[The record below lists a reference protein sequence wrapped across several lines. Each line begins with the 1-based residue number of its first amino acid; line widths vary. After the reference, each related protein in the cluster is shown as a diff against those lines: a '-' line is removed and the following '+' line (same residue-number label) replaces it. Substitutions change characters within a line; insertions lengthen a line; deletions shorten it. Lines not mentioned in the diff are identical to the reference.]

1 MTGCP
6 DNMQLAAGLPGD
18 GFLAA
23 LPAELREVLS
33 CGADPAI
40 YPRGSTIHSP
50 GSTLRPGVVVNGLI
64 RAYLTADDGRE
75 ATVRY
80 AYPGDAFGLADIFV
94 ADPALGLQAL
104 SETTVLY
111 FDETQVSDA
120 LANDVVFVRALA
132 GYLAASSRFSSV
144 AFHTLAFSRVRE
156 RVAAHLLSLATRDDH
171 GRLVARVTQQAL
183 ADAVGS
189 VRDVVAR
196 ELREL
201 SIAGLVVTSH
211 GKVVVTDEDGLK
223 REAA

>member
-1 MTGCP
+1 MTRCP
-6 DNMQLAAGLPGD
+6 ENIQLAAGLPGD

-50 GSTLRPGVVVNGLI
+50 GSKLRPGVVVTGLV
-64 RAYLTADDGRE
+64 RAYVTADDGRE

-80 AYPGDAFGLADIFV
+80 VYRGDAFGLADIFV

-111 FDETQVSDA
+111 FDESQVSHA
-120 LANDVVFVRALA
+120 VANDVGFVRALA
-132 GYLAASSRFSSV
+132 GHLAAGSGSSSE
-144 AFHTLAFSRVRE
+144 AFRMLAFGRVRE
-156 RVAAHLLSLATRDDH
+156 RVAAHLLSLATCDDH
-171 GRLVARVTQQAL
+171 GRLVAQVTQQAL

-201 SIAGLVVTSH
+201 STAGLVVTSH
-211 GKVVVTDEDGLK
+211 GKVLVTDEDGLK